1 MFWFKS
7 HLSLLYLLNLFLVH
21 NSVFSFL
28 SVYQSVECVAVAA
41 IYRPEIALRLYLSD
55 TIVYLV
61 SGIGLNRCG
70 DTHAQHRMSMDL
82 NFSAPSFDPSRLGFP
97 ASFAAS

>member
-1 MFWFKS
+1 MPHFR
-7 HLSLLYLLNLFLVH
+7 
-21 NSVFSFL
+21 

-41 IYRPEIALRLYLSD
+41 IYRLEMLVPLFPND

-61 SGIGLNRCG
+61 SGIGPNRFG

-82 NFSAPSFDPSRLGFP
+82 IFSAVGKC
-97 ASFAAS
+97 